1 LFETII
7 YAGIGRDKTSQIGE
21 NLMQGSWRI
30 GSLFGIPLFLDPSW
44 FFILAF
50 VTIIN
55 ALDLYPTFGSVLAGS
70 AGLGMALL
78 LFASVV
84 LHELGHSLT
93 ARSQGIKVNSITL
106 FIFGGVASIDQES
119 KTPGEAFQ
127 VAIAGPAVSLTLFC
141 LFYLLS
147 QVLASSSVGQVLTLN
162 LARINLVLAL
172 FNLIPGL
179 PLDGGQVLK
188 AAVWKL
194 TGNRFQGVRWAAKSG
209 KTLGGSAIA
218 LGLVL
223 VLLTGQ
229 WGAIW
234 LTLIGGFIFRNASA
248 YDRLT
253 TLQEAL
259 LQLLASDAMTHDFRV
274 VDAKQTLR
282 SFADEYILAD
292 IQTPMPYYAAAHG
305 RYRGLVAIE
314 DLHFVERSC
323 WESQT
328 LESIVSPLSEIAT
341 VEEKTPLVEVIK
353 SLEAS
358 HINRLTVLSPAGT
371 VAGVID
377 RGDIVRAVATK
388 LKLPITEAEI
398 KRIKAEGSYPQGL
411 QLPAIA
417 QATSD

>member
-1 LFETII
+1 
-7 YAGIGRDKTSQIGE
+7 
-21 NLMQGSWRI
+21 MQGSWRI

-127 VAIAGPAVSLTLFC
+127 VAIAGPAVSLTLFG

-147 QVLASSSVGQVLTLN
+147 QVLPSSSVGQVLTLD

-194 TGNRFQGVRWAAKSG
+194 TGNRFQGVRWAATSG

-259 LQLLASDAMTHDFRV
+259 LQLVASDAMTHDFRV
-274 VDAKQTLR
+274 VDANQTLR

-314 DLHFVERSC
+314 DLHFVERSR

-328 LESIVSPLSEIAT
+328 LESIVRPLSEIAT

-358 HINRLTVLSPAGT
+358 QLNRLTVLSPAGT
-371 VAGVID
+371 VAGVVD

-388 LKLPITEAEI
+388 LKLPITETEI

>member
-1 LFETII
+1 
-7 YAGIGRDKTSQIGE
+7 
-21 NLMQGSWRI
+21 MQASWRI

-55 ALDLYPTFGSVLAGS
+55 AQNLDPTFGSSWAWSGGFV
-70 AGLGMALL
+70 MALL
-78 LFASVV
+78 LFGSVV
-84 LHELGHSLT
+84 LHELGHSLA

-106 FIFGGVASIDQES
+106 FLFGGVASIDRES

-127 VAIAGPAVSLTLFC
+127 VAIAGPAVSVTLFG
-141 LFYLLS
+141 LFYALS
-147 QVLASSSVGQVLTLN
+147 QALPPSSLGQNIVSDLAH
-162 LARINLVLAL
+162 INLVLAL

-194 TGNRFQGVRWAAKSG
+194 TGNRFQGVRWAARTG
-209 KTLGGSAIA
+209 KAFGGLAIA
-218 LGLVL
+218 LGLGVG
-223 VLLTGQ
+223 LLLKTQLLGSM
-229 WGAIW
+229 WIA
-234 LTLIGGFIFRNASA
+234 LIGWFVFRNASL

-259 LQLLASDAMTHDFRV
+259 LQLVASDAMTRDFRV
-274 VDAKQTLR
+274 VDANQTLR
-282 SFADEYILAD
+282 AFADEYILAD
-292 IQTPMPYYAAAHG
+292 MQTPMPYYASANG

-314 DLHFVERSC
+314 DLHFVERSR
-323 WESQT
+323 WETQT
-328 LESIVSPLSEIAT
+328 LESIVRPLSEIAT
-341 VEEKTPLVEVIK
+341 VEEKTSLVEVINT
-353 SLEAS
+353 LEARPL
-358 HINRLTVLSPAGT
+358 NRLTVLSPAGT

-388 LKLPITEAEI
+388 LHLSITDAEI
-398 KRIKAEGSYPQGL
+398 KRIKAEGSYPQAL

-417 QATSD
+417 QATCQ

>member
-1 LFETII
+1 
-7 YAGIGRDKTSQIGE
+7 
-21 NLMQGSWRI
+21 MQASWRI

-55 ALDLYPTFGSVLAGS
+55 AKNLDPTFGSSWAWSGGFV
-70 AGLGMALL
+70 MALL
-78 LFASVV
+78 LFGSVV
-84 LHELGHSLT
+84 LHELGHSLA

-106 FIFGGVASIDQES
+106 FLFGGVASIDRES

-127 VAIAGPAVSLTLFC
+127 VAIAGPAVSVTLFG
-141 LFYLLS
+141 LFYALS
-147 QVLASSSVGQVLTLN
+147 QALPPSSLGENIVSGLAH
-162 LARINLVLAL
+162 INLVLAL

-194 TGNRFQGVRWAAKSG
+194 TGNRFQGVRWAARTG
-209 KTLGGSAIA
+209 IAFGGLAIA
-218 LGLVL
+218 LGLGVAL
-223 VLLTGQ
+223 RPGEFL
-229 WGAIW
+229 GAMWIA
-234 LTLIGGFIFRNASA
+234 LIGWFVFRNASL

-259 LQLLASDAMTHDFRV
+259 LQLVASDAMTRDFRV
-274 VDAKQTLR
+274 VDANQKLR
-282 SFADEYILAD
+282 AFADEYIVAD
-292 IQTPMPYYAAAHG
+292 MQTPMPYYASANG

-314 DLHFVERSC
+314 DLHFVERSR
-323 WESQT
+323 WETQT
-328 LESIVSPLSEIAT
+328 LDSIVRPLSEIAT
-341 VEEKTPLVEVIK
+341 VEEKTSLVEVINT
-353 SLEAS
+353 LEERPL
-358 HINRLTVLSPAGT
+358 NRLTVLSPAGT

-388 LKLPITEAEI
+388 LNLPITDAEI
-398 KRIKAEGSYPQGL
+398 KRIKAEGSYPQSL

-417 QATSD
+417 QATCQ

>member
-1 LFETII
+1 
-7 YAGIGRDKTSQIGE
+7 
-21 NLMQGSWRI
+21 MQGSWRI

-127 VAIAGPAVSLTLFC
+127 VAIAGPAVSLTLFG

-259 LQLLASDAMTHDFRV
+259 LQLLASDAMSHDFRV
-274 VDAKQTLR
+274 VDANQTLR

-358 HINRLTVLSPAGT
+358 QLNRLTVLSPAGT

>member
-1 LFETII
+1 
-7 YAGIGRDKTSQIGE
+7 
-21 NLMQGSWRI
+21 MQGSWRI

-127 VAIAGPAVSLTLFC
+127 VAIAGPAVSLTLFG

-147 QVLASSSVGQVLTLN
+147 QVLPSSSVGQVLTLN

-259 LQLLASDAMTHDFRV
+259 LQLVASDAMTHDFRV
-274 VDAKQTLR
+274 VDANQTLR

-358 HINRLTVLSPAGT
+358 QINRLTVLSPAGT

>member
-1 LFETII
+1 
-7 YAGIGRDKTSQIGE
+7 
-21 NLMQGSWRI
+21 MQASWRI

-55 ALDLYPTFGSVLAGS
+55 AQNLDPTFGSSWAWSGGFV
-70 AGLGMALL
+70 MALL
-78 LFASVV
+78 LFGSVV
-84 LHELGHSLT
+84 LHELGHSLA

-106 FIFGGVASIDQES
+106 FLFGGVASIDRES

-127 VAIAGPAVSLTLFC
+127 VAIAGPAVSLTLFG
-141 LFYLLS
+141 LFYALS
-147 QVLASSSVGQVLTLN
+147 QALPPSSLGENIVSD

-194 TGNRFQGVRWAAKSG
+194 TGNRFQGVRWAARTG
-209 KTLGGSAIA
+209 IAFGGLAIA
-218 LGLVL
+218 LGLGVG
-223 VLLTGQ
+223 LLLKTQFLGSM
-229 WGAIW
+229 WIA
-234 LTLIGGFIFRNASA
+234 LIGWFVFRNASL

-259 LQLLASDAMTHDFRV
+259 LQLVASDAMTREFRV
-274 VDAKQTLR
+274 VDANQKLLA
-282 SFADEYILAD
+282 FADEYIVAD
-292 IQTPMPYYAAAHG
+292 MQTPMPYYASANG

-314 DLHFVERSC
+314 DLHFVERSR
-323 WESQT
+323 WETQT
-328 LESIVSPLSEIAT
+328 LESIVRPLSEIAT
-341 VEEKTPLVEVIK
+341 VEEKTSLVEVINT
-353 SLEAS
+353 LEARPL
-358 HINRLTVLSPAGT
+358 NRLTVLSPAGT

-388 LKLPITEAEI
+388 LHLPITDAEI
-398 KRIKAEGSYPQGL
+398 KRIKAEGSYPQAL

-417 QATSD
+417 QATCQ

>member
-1 LFETII
+1 
-7 YAGIGRDKTSQIGE
+7 
-21 NLMQGSWRI
+21 MQASWRI

-44 FFILAF
+44 FLILAF

-55 ALDLYPTFGSVLAGS
+55 AQNLDPTFGSSWAWSGGFV
-70 AGLGMALL
+70 MALL
-78 LFASVV
+78 LFGSVV
-84 LHELGHSLT
+84 LHELGHSLA

-106 FIFGGVASIDQES
+106 FLFGGVASIDRES

-127 VAIAGPAVSLTLFC
+127 VAIAGPAVSVTLFG
-141 LFYLLS
+141 LFYALS
-147 QVLASSSVGQVLTLN
+147 QALPPSSLGQNIVSD

-194 TGNRFQGVRWAAKSG
+194 TGNRFQGVRWAARTG
-209 KTLGGSAIA
+209 KAFGGLAIA
-218 LGLVL
+218 LGLGVA
-223 VLLTGQ
+223 LLTGEFLGSM
-229 WGAIW
+229 WIA
-234 LTLIGGFIFRNASA
+234 LIGWFVFRNASL

-259 LQLLASDAMTHDFRV
+259 LQLVASDAMTRDFRV
-274 VDAKQTLR
+274 VDANQTLR

-292 IQTPMPYYAAAHG
+292 MQTPMPYYASANG

-314 DLHFVERSC
+314 DLHFVERSR
-323 WESQT
+323 WETQT
-328 LESIVSPLSEIAT
+328 LESIVRPLSEITT
-341 VEEKTPLVEVIK
+341 VEEKTSLVEVINT
-353 SLEAS
+353 LEARPL
-358 HINRLTVLSPAGT
+358 NRLTVLSPAGT

-377 RGDIVRAVATK
+377 RGDIVRAVATR
-388 LKLPITEAEI
+388 LHLPITDAEI
-398 KRIKAEGSYPQGL
+398 KRIKAEGSYPQAL

-417 QATSD
+417 QATCQ

>member
-1 LFETII
+1 
-7 YAGIGRDKTSQIGE
+7 
-21 NLMQGSWRI
+21 MQASWRI

-55 ALDLYPTFGSVLAGS
+55 AQNLDPTFDSSWAWSGGFV
-70 AGLGMALL
+70 MALL
-78 LFASVV
+78 LFGSVV
-84 LHELGHSLT
+84 LHELGHSLA

-106 FIFGGVASIDQES
+106 FLFGGVASIDRES

-127 VAIAGPAVSLTLFC
+127 VAIAGPAVSVTLFG
-141 LFYLLS
+141 LFYALS
-147 QVLASSSVGQVLTLN
+147 QALPPSSLGENIVSDLAH
-162 LARINLVLAL
+162 INLVLAL

-194 TGNRFQGVRWAAKSG
+194 TGNRFQGVRWAARTG
-209 KTLGGSAIA
+209 KAFGGLAIA
-218 LGLVL
+218 LGLGVA
-223 VLLTGQ
+223 LLTGELLGSM
-229 WGAIW
+229 WIA
-234 LTLIGGFIFRNASA
+234 LIGWFVFRNASL

-259 LQLLASDAMTHDFRV
+259 LQLVASDAMTREFRV
-274 VDAKQTLR
+274 VDANQTLR
-282 SFADEYILAD
+282 TFADEYILAD
-292 IQTPMPYYAAAHG
+292 MQTPMPYYASANG

-314 DLHFVERSC
+314 DLHFVERSR
-323 WESQT
+323 WETQT
-328 LESIVSPLSEIAT
+328 LESIVRPLSEIAT
-341 VEEKTPLVEVIK
+341 VEEKTSLVEVINT
-353 SLEAS
+353 LEARPL
-358 HINRLTVLSPAGT
+358 NRLTVLSPAGT

-388 LKLPITEAEI
+388 LHLPITDAEI
-398 KRIKAEGSYPQGL
+398 KRIKAEGSYPQAL

-417 QATSD
+417 QATCQ